1 MRGLQVA
8 VLARAAIPGAAKTRL
23 IPAVGADG
31 AAALQAHL
39 TELALRRACATQQPV
54 LLWLDGAADPSVTR
68 LAQQLGVEVRPQPDG
83 DLGDRML
90 AALCHAKACGRQGIV
105 IGTDCPAQS
114 EADIA
119 HAGALLAEVDVVLQP
134 ADDGGY
140 VMIGMAQP
148 HPEIFAEMPWGTDAV
163 LARTRERIRALGLRH
178 AELPA
183 LPDLDRPEDIAV
195 ALAHG
200 WIDRGAWA

>member
-23 IPAVGADG
+23 IPAVGAEA

-54 LLWLDGAADPSVTR
+54 VLWLAGAADPSVTR
-68 LAQQLGVEVRPQPDG
+68 LARELGVEVRPQPDG

-90 AALCHAKACGRQGIV
+90 AALRHAEACDRNGIV

-114 EADIA
+114 EADIQ

-134 ADDGGY
+134 AHDGGY
-140 VMIGMAQP
+140 VMIGMARP
-148 HPEIFAEMPWGTDAV
+148 CPEVFAEMPWGSDAV
-163 LARTRERIRALGLRH
+163 LAQTRERIRALGLRH

-183 LPDLDRPEDIAV
+183 LPDLDRPEDIEV
-195 ALAHG
+195 ALARG
-200 WIDRGAWA
+200 WIERGAWA

>member
-23 IPAVGADG
+23 IPAVGAEG

-54 LLWLDGAADPSVTR
+54 LLWLAGAADPSVTR
-68 LAQQLGVEVRPQPDG
+68 LAHELGVEIRPQPEG

-90 AALCHAKACGRQGIV
+90 AALRHALACDRRGIV

-114 EADIA
+114 RDDIE
-119 HAGALLAEVDVVLQP
+119 HAGTLLADYDVVLQP
-134 ADDGGY
+134 AHDGGY
-140 VMIGMAQP
+140 VMIGMARP
-148 HPEIFAEMPWGTDAV
+148 RPEVFAEMPWGTDAV
-163 LARTRERIRALGLRH
+163 LAQTRERIRALGLRH

-183 LPDLDRPEDIAV
+183 LPDLDRPEDLAV
-195 ALAHG
+195 ALARG
-200 WIDRGAWA
+200 WIERGAWA

>member
-23 IPAVGADG
+23 IPAVGAEG

-54 LLWLDGAADPSVTR
+54 LLWLAGAADPSVTR
-68 LAQQLGVEVRPQPDG
+68 LAHELGVEVRPQPVG

-90 AALCHAKACGRQGIV
+90 AALRHAQACDRRGIV

-114 EADIA
+114 RADIE
-119 HAGALLAEVDVVLQP
+119 HAGALLTEHDVVLQP
-134 ADDGGY
+134 AHDGGY
-140 VMIGMAQP
+140 VMIGMARP
-148 HPEIFAEMPWGTDAV
+148 RPEVFAEMPWGTDAV
-163 LARTRERIRALGLRH
+163 LAQTRERIRALGLRH

-183 LPDLDRPEDIAV
+183 LPDLDRPEDLAV
-195 ALAHG
+195 ALARG
-200 WIDRGAWA
+200 WIERGAWA

>member
-23 IPAVGADG
+23 IPAVGAEA

-54 LLWLDGAADPSVTR
+54 VLWLAGAADPSVTR
-68 LAQQLGVEVRPQPDG
+68 LARELGVEVRPQPDG

-90 AALCHAKACGRQGIV
+90 AALRHAQACDRNGIV

-114 EADIA
+114 EADIQ

-134 ADDGGY
+134 AQDGGY
-140 VMIGMAQP
+140 VMIGMARP
-148 HPEIFAEMPWGTDAV
+148 CPEVFAEMPWGTDAV
-163 LARTRERIRALGLRH
+163 LAQTRERIRALGLRH

-183 LPDLDRPEDIAV
+183 LPDLDRPEDIEV
-195 ALAHG
+195 ALARG
-200 WIDRGAWA
+200 WIERGAWA

>member
-23 IPAVGADG
+23 IPAVGAEG

-39 TELALRRACATQQPV
+39 TELALRRACATQQSV
-54 LLWLDGAADPSVTR
+54 RLWLAGAPDPSVTR
-68 LAQQLGVEVRPQPDG
+68 LANELGVEVHPQPEG

-90 AALCHAKACGRQGIV
+90 AALRHAQACGRRGIV

-114 EADIA
+114 EADIE

-148 HPEIFAEMPWGTDAV
+148 HPEVFARMPWGTDAV
-163 LARTRERIRALGLRH
+163 LEKTRERIRALGLRH

-195 ALAHG
+195 ALARG
-200 WIDRGAWA
+200 WIERGAWA

>member
-1 MRGLQVA
+1 MAALQIA

-23 IPAVGADG
+23 IPAVGAAG

-39 TELALRRACATQQPV
+39 TELALRRACATQQPA
-54 LLWLDGAADPSVTR
+54 LLWLAGAADPTVTR
-68 LAQQLGVEVRPQPDG
+68 LAKELGIEVRPQPDG
-83 DLGDRML
+83 DLGNRML
-90 AALCHAKACGRQGIV
+90 TALCHAQGCGRAGIV

-114 EADIA
+114 PADIE
-119 HAGALLAEVDVVLQP
+119 HAGVLMAEHDVVLQP
-134 ADDGGY
+134 AHDGGY
-140 VMIGMAQP
+140 VLIGMAQP
-148 HPEIFAEMPWGTDAV
+148 SPEFFAEMPWGTDAV
-163 LARTRERIRALGLRH
+163 LAKTRERIRALGLRH

-200 WIDRGAWA
+200 WIERGAWA

>member
-23 IPAVGADG
+23 IPAVGAEG

-54 LLWLDGAADPSVTR
+54 LLWLDGSADPSVTR
-68 LAQQLGVEVRPQPDG
+68 LAHALGVEVRPQPDG

-90 AALCHAKACGRQGIV
+90 AALCHAKACDRQGIV

-119 HAGALLAEVDVVLQP
+119 HAGALLADYDVVLQP

-148 HPEIFAEMPWGTDAV
+148 HPEVFAEMPWGTDAV

>member
-1 MRGLQVA
+1 MRGVQVA

-23 IPAVGADG
+23 IPAVGAEG

-39 TELALRRACATQQPV
+39 TELALRRACATQQSV
-54 LLWLDGAADPSVTR
+54 RLWLAGAPDPSVTR
-68 LAQQLGVEVRPQPDG
+68 LANELGVEVHPQPEG

-90 AALCHAKACGRQGIV
+90 AALRHAQACGRRGIV

-114 EADIA
+114 EADIE
-119 HAGALLAEVDVVLQP
+119 HAGALLAEVDVVVQP

-148 HPEIFAEMPWGTDAV
+148 HP
-163 LARTRERIRALGLRH
+163 
-178 AELPA
+178 
-183 LPDLDRPEDIAV
+183 
-195 ALAHG
+195 
-200 WIDRGAWA
+200 